1 MWSDILK
8 RRGYRAPKPPRLFI
22 QLVDDL
28 FKKENI
34 PLTERMY
41 RQFLTHLGFMIQSQD
56 LPLKSGQTLL
66 TLLQQRDQFNFD
78 DIKKGLNIPVREF
91 ITVNVDRGNLS
102 PVELMQKVYPII
114 ERALDALKESL
125 DLGRFDDEEL
135 SEGERITEIKEFA
148 ESIGARFIPN
158 RRAMSVTLYGSQ
170 RGNRPTADPIA
181 RERSYYRNPAKNVR
195 SEIVYTDINDVIFN
209 IGFDDEGVSQLIL
222 SKAKVGKLPR
232 TTHSTQIAKTM
243 LETDRKID
251 VIPLLS
257 NIARNDHF
265 QSGMGIRPITRT
277 ELLKFYVFTLNHIN
291 ANSWYV
297 KSLRPNDMSADMSP
311 RAFIVT
317 RIADNYRRDVET
329 TAGAI
334 REYSGRV
341 IESKMA
347 TNRKF
352 NRLMQDAESVEEEEL
367 VIRRFFPGL
376 FEPYFIPRR
385 GRKAER
391 VSIKNIPFVDDSRYM
406 PPQVGDREFTAR
418 PLPRPATRR
427 PPSTT
432 LSISIANKLDELGI
446 RNTASTVRAVN
457 GTYVTLYT
465 SLNYGDFNSDES
477 PSPRVLEDTLDYLQG
492 DINLEEIREEY
503 NVPNQA
509 VAILEDAKIEFNRM
523 T

>member
-1 MWSDILK
+1 
-8 RRGYRAPKPPRLFI
+8 
-22 QLVDDL
+22 
-28 FKKENI
+28 
-34 PLTERMY
+34 
-41 RQFLTHLGFMIQSQD
+41 
-56 LPLKSGQTLL
+56 
-66 TLLQQRDQFNFD
+66 
-78 DIKKGLNIPVREF
+78 
-91 ITVNVDRGNLS
+91 
-102 PVELMQKVYPII
+102 
-114 ERALDALKESL
+114 
-125 DLGRFDDEEL
+125 
-135 SEGERITEIKEFA
+135 
-148 ESIGARFIPN
+148 
-158 RRAMSVTLYGSQ
+158 
-170 RGNRPTADPIA
+170 
-181 RERSYYRNPAKNVR
+181 
-195 SEIVYTDINDVIFN
+195 
-209 IGFDDEGVSQLIL
+209 
-222 SKAKVGKLPR
+222 
-232 TTHSTQIAKTM
+232 
-243 LETDRKID
+243 
-251 VIPLLS
+251 
-257 NIARNDHF
+257 
-265 QSGMGIRPITRT
+265 
-277 ELLKFYVFTLNHIN
+277 
-291 ANSWYV
+291 
-297 KSLRPNDMSADMSP
+297 
-311 RAFIVT
+311 
-317 RIADNYRRDVET
+317 
-329 TAGAI
+329 
-334 REYSGRV
+334 
-341 IESKMA
+341 
-347 TNRKF
+347 
-352 NRLMQDAESVEEEEL
+352 MQDAESVEEEEL

>member
-135 SEGERITEIKEFA
+135 SEGEGITEIKEFA

-352 NRLMQDAESVEEEEL
+352 NR
-367 VIRRFFPGL
+367 
-376 FEPYFIPRR
+376 
-385 GRKAER
+385 
-391 VSIKNIPFVDDSRYM
+391 
-406 PPQVGDREFTAR
+406 
-418 PLPRPATRR
+418 
-427 PPSTT
+427 
-432 LSISIANKLDELGI
+432 
-446 RNTASTVRAVN
+446 
-457 GTYVTLYT
+457 
-465 SLNYGDFNSDES
+465 
-477 PSPRVLEDTLDYLQG
+477 
-492 DINLEEIREEY
+492 
-503 NVPNQA
+503 
-509 VAILEDAKIEFNRM
+509 
-523 T
+523 